1 MICLSSSL
9 FNMTALVLSPKYDD
23 PNDNIDPVIHGS
35 ANGSYEFI
43 QNPISGAMERVWVPA
58 PGDDGNTNTNPLAG
72 PVAGRRVECV
82 ARGILEGGIRVTS
95 TTERYSTRG
104 TLEIGD
110 FINFEFPPNEVITR
124 RDRITDIRDRHGNLI
139 WIEEESTNR
148 PTIFEVTGVTPVTD
162 PFGMQVKN
170 FSLLSRAQ
178 DQESLWRDLSLAGA
192 GELESVPDFTEIYN
206 TGVYEYEPTMAE
218 DVPNFTQIYETG
230 EVH

>member
-9 FNMTALVLSPKYDD
+9 FNMTALVLSPKDD
-23 PNDNIDPVIHGS
+23 TTDHLDAEDTGS
-35 ANGSYEFI
+35 VNGSYEYI

-58 PGDDGNTNTNPLAG
+58 QGDDDNTNTDPLAG
-72 PVAGRRVECV
+72 PVAGRRIECV

-104 TLEIGD
+104 TLEVGD
-110 FINFEFPPNEVITR
+110 FINFEFPPNEIVTR
-124 RDRITDIRDRHGNLI
+124 RDRITDIRDRNGNLI

-162 PFGMQVKN
+162 PFGTQIKN

-178 DQESLWRDLSLAGA
+178 DQESLWRDLSTPNFIETYKIGA
-192 GELESVPDFTEIYN
+192 GESDSVVSPDTPNFIEIYT
-206 TGVYEYEPTMAE
+206 TGVSP
-218 DVPNFTQIYETG
+218 
-230 EVH
+230 